1 MLLRSGASLLILA
14 AALVL
19 AANALAQQRV
29 ELEGTYRLAVTHDQA
44 RETIDRAI
52 DRAVEDMGRIAEH
65 FAGKQLQEKLRV
77 ADPLAIAIE
86 DGFVRIRFGENTLR
100 IRQGSFGSLTTP
112 DGEPARARARVDGAR
127 LVVEWRTERGVR
139 RDTFLRRENGTLR
152 LSVRV
157 TGDGLP
163 DAVQYHLDYRRDESR
178 DHPGVAADGRRKS
191 SRSADLCAEILPK
204 K

>member
-1 MLLRSGASLLILA
+1 MLLRSAASLLILA
-14 AALVL
+14 AALIL
-19 AANALAQQRV
+19 AADALAQRA

-52 DRAVEDMGRIAEH
+52 DRAVEDMGRVAEY
-65 FAGKQLQEKLRV
+65 FAGKLLQEKLRV

-86 DGFVRIRFGENTLR
+86 EGYVRIRFGENTLR

-139 RDTFLRRENGTLR
+139 RDTFVRRENGTLR

-157 TGDGLP
+157 TGERLP
-163 DAVQYHLDYRRDESR
+163 EAVQYHLDYRRNE
-178 DHPGVAADGRRKS
+178 P
-191 SRSADLCAEILPK
+191 
-204 K
+204 